1 MYLAGQTDKV
11 TGTGV
16 FKDFKLK
23 REDSEK
29 ESESDGSSNDDGS
42 SSSGGDE

>member
-1 MYLAGQTDKV
+1 MYLAGQTDQV
-11 TGTGV
+11 NGTGV

-29 ESESDGSSNDDGS
+29 ESDGSSNDDGS